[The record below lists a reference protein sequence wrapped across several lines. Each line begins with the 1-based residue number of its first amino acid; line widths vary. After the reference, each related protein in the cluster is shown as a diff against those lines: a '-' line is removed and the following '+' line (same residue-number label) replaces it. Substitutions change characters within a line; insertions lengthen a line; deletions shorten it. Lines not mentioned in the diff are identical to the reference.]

1 VVDELHRT
9 SNEGTLRASVMLTV
23 SQLSKSF
30 AGRALFDDVS
40 LQVNRGDRIGL
51 VGPNGAG
58 KSTLFALLLG
68 DVSPDKGTITI
79 EKNATIGFLPQE
91 TAVAGDETVLELAL
105 AVSPALVQAQKIIKE
120 HEAGHDHEHK
130 HEADDAAYHNALHVF
145 DEHGGW
151 ELEPKAKR
159 VLAGLAFRETDFDRP
174 ARALS
179 GGWIMRAHLARL
191 LVMEP
196 DLLLLDEPTNHL
208 DLESLQWFQEYLRS
222 YPGAIVM
229 ISHDRE
235 FLNQLVGSIVEI
247 AHSKLVRYRGDWDS
261 YLEQKAAREEQQL
274 AAYKNQQKEIA
285 SLQLF
290 ADRFRAKATKASQAQ
305 SKLKQIDRMKKI
317 AAPVARGKTI
327 KFHFPQPVRS
337 GLRVITLKDVDH
349 AYGDL
354 VVYRGLQY
362 QAERGQRIVLV
373 GPNGA
378 GKSTLL
384 KLLAGVLPV
393 QHGVRE
399 LGHNVRTGYFSQNR
413 IDVLN
418 ASHTVL
424 DSARDMRSPV
434 SEQTARTVL
443 GSFLFRG
450 DDVFKTVAVLSG
462 GEKSRLA
469 LVRLLLDPP
478 NLLLM
483 DEPTTHLDVGS
494 IDALIGALKQYHGT
508 LIFIS
513 HDVHFIRAIGTSVLH
528 VTAGANRTGGKLTFY
543 PGDYDYYLDKSKAT
557 SARTALTAG
566 RDVPEINGLAAATN
580 SVVAKVRKQTGSDSR
595 KQKAQKRLE
604 AESRNAIAK
613 ARREKE
619 KRVHELETKIAA
631 LEGQQ
636 KELTAALEDPATYT
650 PGGHAI
656 AINRDLSALSHD
668 LARLTAEWESVTA
681 TVNATQHTEANHCSF
696 ESAVARQNEIRKS

>member
-1 VVDELHRT
+1 
-9 SNEGTLRASVMLTV
+9 
-23 SQLSKSF
+23 
-30 AGRALFDDVS
+30 
-40 LQVNRGDRIGL
+40 
-51 VGPNGAG
+51 
-58 KSTLFALLLG
+58 
-68 DVSPDKGTITI
+68 
-79 EKNATIGFLPQE
+79 
-91 TAVAGDETVLELAL
+91 
-105 AVSPALVQAQKIIKE
+105 
-120 HEAGHDHEHK
+120 
-130 HEADDAAYHNALHVF
+130 
-145 DEHGGW
+145 
-151 ELEPKAKR
+151 
-159 VLAGLAFRETDFDRP
+159 
-174 ARALS
+174 
-179 GGWIMRAHLARL
+179 
-191 LVMEP
+191 
-196 DLLLLDEPTNHL
+196 
-208 DLESLQWFQEYLRS
+208 
-222 YPGAIVM
+222 
-229 ISHDRE
+229 
-235 FLNQLVGSIVEI
+235 
-247 AHSKLVRYRGDWDS
+247 
-261 YLEQKAAREEQQL
+261 
-274 AAYKNQQKEIA
+274 
-285 SLQLF
+285 LF
-290 ADRFRAKATKASQAQ
+290 ADRFRAKASKASQAQ

-354 VVYRGLQY
+354 VVYRGMQY
-362 QAERGQRIVLV
+362 QAERGQRTVLV

-413 IDVLN
+413 IDVLD

-424 DSARDMRSPV
+424 ESARDMPNPV

-450 DDVFKTVAVLSG
+450 DDVFKTVSVLSG

-513 HDVHFIRAIGTSVLH
+513 HDVHFIRAIATSVLH
-528 VTAGANRTGGKLTFY
+528 VTAGANRTGSKLTFY

-557 SARTALTAG
+557 SAQTALTAG
-566 RDVPEINGLAAATN
+566 QNLQDRQANGSTTLAAR
-580 SVVAKVRKQTGSDSR
+580 SPGLRE
-595 KQKAQKRLE
+595 QKAQKRLE

-631 LEGQQ
+631 LEAQQ
-636 KELTAALEDPATYT
+636 KELAAALEDPAAYT
-650 PGGHAI
+650 PGGRAT

-668 LARLTAEWESVTA
+668 LAHLTAEWESVTA
-681 TVNATQHTEANHCSF
+681 TVSAPKGEKC
-696 ESAVARQNEIRKS
+696 ES

>member
-1 VVDELHRT
+1 
-9 SNEGTLRASVMLTV
+9 MLTV
-23 SQLSKSF
+23 SQLSTSF

-58 KSTLFALLLG
+58 KSTLFSLLLG
-68 DVSPDKGTITI
+68 DVSPDNGTIAI

-91 TAVAGDETVLELAL
+91 TAAAGDETVLELAL
-105 AVSPALVQAQKIIKE
+105 AVSPELVHAQKVITDYE
-120 HEAGHDHEHK
+120 HE
-130 HEADDAAYHNALHVF
+130 HEADDDAYHKALHVF

-159 VLAGLAFRETDFDRP
+159 VLAGLAFRATDFDRS

-208 DLESLQWFQEYLRS
+208 DLESLQWFQEYLRT

-261 YLEQKAAREEQQL
+261 YVEQKAAREEQQL

-354 VVYRGLQY
+354 VVYRGMQY
-362 QAERGQRIVLV
+362 HAERGQRTVLV
-373 GPNGA
+373 GPNG
-378 GKSTLL
+378 T
-384 KLLAGVLPV
+384 
-393 QHGVRE
+393 VR
-399 LGHNVRTGYFSQNR
+399 
-413 IDVLN
+413 
-418 ASHTVL
+418 
-424 DSARDMRSPV
+424 
-434 SEQTARTVL
+434 
-443 GSFLFRG
+443 
-450 DDVFKTVAVLSG
+450 
-462 GEKSRLA
+462 
-469 LVRLLLDPP
+469 
-478 NLLLM
+478 
-483 DEPTTHLDVGS
+483 
-494 IDALIGALKQYHGT
+494 
-508 LIFIS
+508 
-513 HDVHFIRAIGTSVLH
+513 
-528 VTAGANRTGGKLTFY
+528 
-543 PGDYDYYLDKSKAT
+543 
-557 SARTALTAG
+557 
-566 RDVPEINGLAAATN
+566 
-580 SVVAKVRKQTGSDSR
+580 
-595 KQKAQKRLE
+595 
-604 AESRNAIAK
+604 
-613 ARREKE
+613 
-619 KRVHELETKIAA
+619 
-631 LEGQQ
+631 
-636 KELTAALEDPATYT
+636 
-650 PGGHAI
+650 
-656 AINRDLSALSHD
+656 
-668 LARLTAEWESVTA
+668 
-681 TVNATQHTEANHCSF
+681 
-696 ESAVARQNEIRKS
+696 

>member
-1 VVDELHRT
+1 
-9 SNEGTLRASVMLTV
+9 MLTV

-30 AGRALFDDVS
+30 GGRVLFDDVS

-58 KSTLFALLLG
+58 KSTLFSLILG
-68 DVSPDKGTITI
+68 EASPDEGRVAL
-79 EKNATIGFLPQE
+79 EKSATVGFLPQE
-91 TAVAGDETVLELAL
+91 SAAVGEESVLQLACAG
-105 AVSPALVQAQKIIKE
+105 SQ
-120 HEAGHDHEHK
+120 G
-130 HEADDAAYHNALHVF
+130 LHSA
-145 DEHGGW
+145 DEHSAW
-151 ELEPKAKR
+151 QIEPRAKR
-159 VLAGLAFRETDFDRP
+159 ILAGLAFRESDFH
-174 ARALS
+174 RAAKTMS

-191 LVMEP
+191 LVMQP

-208 DLESLQWFQEYLRS
+208 DLESLQWFQEYLRN

-261 YLEQKAAREEQQL
+261 YVEQKAAREEQQL

-285 SLQLF
+285 ALQSF
-290 ADRFRAKATKASQAQ
+290 ADRFRAKASKASQAQ

-337 GLRVITLKDVDH
+337 GLRVITLKEVDH

-354 VVYRGLQY
+354 VVYREMQF
-362 QAERGQRIVLV
+362 QAERGQRTVLV

-384 KLLAGVLPV
+384 KLLAGVLPI
-393 QHGVRE
+393 QHGSRE
-399 LGHNVRTGYFSQNR
+399 LGHNVRPGYFSQNR
-413 IDVLN
+413 IEVLN
-418 ASHTVL
+418 PSHTVL
-424 DSARDMRSPV
+424 ESARDMPNPV

-450 DDVFKTVAVLSG
+450 DDVFKTVSVLSG

-513 HDVHFIRAIGTSVLH
+513 HDVHFIRAIATSVLH
-528 VTAGANRTGGKLTFY
+528 VTAGTAGAGGRLTFY
-543 PGDYDYYLDKSKAT
+543 PGDYDYYLDKSKAM

-566 RDVPEINGLAAATN
+566 HDASQINDPAAA
-580 SVVAKVRKQTGSDSR
+580 SKFEPRIRKQPRSSLR
-595 KQKAQKRLE
+595 KGKAQKRLE
-604 AESRNAIAK
+604 AETRSAISK

-619 KRVHELETKIAA
+619 RRVHELETKIAA
-631 LEGQQ
+631 LEKQQ
-636 KELTAALEDPATYT
+636 KELAAALEDPAVYT
-650 PGGHAI
+650 PGGRAI

-681 TVNATQHTEANHCSF
+681 TV
-696 ESAVARQNEIRKS
+696 SAP

>member
-1 VVDELHRT
+1 
-9 SNEGTLRASVMLTV
+9 M
-23 SQLSKSF
+23 
-30 AGRALFDDVS
+30 
-40 LQVNRGDRIGL
+40 
-51 VGPNGAG
+51 
-58 KSTLFALLLG
+58 
-68 DVSPDKGTITI
+68 
-79 EKNATIGFLPQE
+79 
-91 TAVAGDETVLELAL
+91 
-105 AVSPALVQAQKIIKE
+105 
-120 HEAGHDHEHK
+120 
-130 HEADDAAYHNALHVF
+130 
-145 DEHGGW
+145 
-151 ELEPKAKR
+151 
-159 VLAGLAFRETDFDRP
+159 
-174 ARALS
+174 S
-179 GGWIMRAHLARL
+179 GGWSMRAHLARL
-191 LVMEP
+191 LAMEP

-208 DLESLQWFQEYLRS
+208 DLESLQWFQEYLKN

-235 FLNQLVGSIVEI
+235 FLNQLVGAIVEI
-247 AHSKLVRYRGDWDS
+247 AHSKLIRYRGNWDN
-261 YLEQKAAREEQQL
+261 YVEQKAAREEQQL

-290 ADRFRAKATKASQAQ
+290 ADRFRAKASKASQAQ
-305 SKLKQIDRMKKI
+305 SKLKQIDRMEKI

-337 GLRVITLKDVDH
+337 GLRVIALKDVDH
-349 AYGDL
+349 AYGDV
-354 VVYRGLQY
+354 VVYRGMQY
-362 QAERGQRIVLV
+362 HAERGQRTVLV

-393 QHGVRE
+393 QHGARE
-399 LGHNVRTGYFSQNR
+399 LGHNVRIGYFSQNR

-424 DSARDMRSPV
+424 DSARDMPNPV

-469 LVRLLLDPP
+469 LVRLLLDQP

-513 HDVHFIRAIGTSVLH
+513 HDVHFIRAIATSVLH
-528 VTAGANRTGGKLTFY
+528 ITASPARTAGAKHTGSKLMFY

-557 SARTALTAG
+557 SARTALTASH
-566 RDVPEINGLAAATN
+566 DAPEVNGLAAASKLQPDPTTDGFA
-580 SVVAKVRKQTGSDSR
+580 VAKVGKQTGS
-595 KQKAQKRLE
+595 
-604 AESRNAIAK
+604 
-613 ARREKE
+613 
-619 KRVHELETKIAA
+619 
-631 LEGQQ
+631 G
-636 KELTAALEDPATYT
+636 
-650 PGGHAI
+650 
-656 AINRDLSALSHD
+656 
-668 LARLTAEWESVTA
+668 
-681 TVNATQHTEANHCSF
+681 
-696 ESAVARQNEIRKS
+696 